1 MIVAGIVIAHS
12 WFGLFSSPEYYKGFD
27 WNTDKKKLEWRLSK
41 DHYWYNDEEYKSNA
55 RELKENPTIRF
66 EDSFFLDKK
75 TQKLKEIRLDYLSDD
90 TAKLEEIYNDEVEK
104 LKKKLGKGTD
114 CESKYALYTEWRGEY
129 SVIRVV
135 KWDLAFDD
143 SITYVEVIYQ
153 DKREFQSPYF
163 TETHI
168 GQDVYEKMLERFHCI
183 STPEYNEMIVN
194 ASKDPDF
201 SDYKLYST
209 DETKKVVALMNKHL
223 FIENDGGETIAGRIA
238 SSRGITK
245 EHPMTVDW
253 VMKHPAK
260 SVAILTEL
268 TREDDFLKSR
278 SDIDKAYEYLT
289 DEEKRKS

>member
-1 MIVAGIVIAHS
+1 
-12 WFGLFSSPEYYKGFD
+12 
-27 WNTDKKKLEWRLSK
+27 
-41 DHYWYNDEEYKSNA
+41 
-55 RELKENPTIRF
+55 
-66 EDSFFLDKK
+66 
-75 TQKLKEIRLDYLSDD
+75 LSDD
-90 TAKLEEIYNDEVEK
+90 TAKLEEIYNAEVEK

-168 GQDVYEKMLERFHCI
+168 GQDVYEKMLNKFYCT
-183 STPEYNEMIVN
+183 STPEYNAESIKVSEDTDYSN
-194 ASKDPDF
+194 
-201 SDYKLYST
+201 YKLSPT
-209 DETKKVVALMNKHL
+209 EETKKVVALINKNL
-223 FIENDGGETIAGRIA
+223 FSGRDDEESVA
-238 SSRGITK
+238 RKMAYLQGGIT
-245 EHPMTVDW
+245 EECPMTVAW
-253 VMKHPAK
+253 VMDHPAK

-278 SDIDKAYEYLT
+278 SDVDKAYERLT
-289 DEEKRKS
+289 DEEA